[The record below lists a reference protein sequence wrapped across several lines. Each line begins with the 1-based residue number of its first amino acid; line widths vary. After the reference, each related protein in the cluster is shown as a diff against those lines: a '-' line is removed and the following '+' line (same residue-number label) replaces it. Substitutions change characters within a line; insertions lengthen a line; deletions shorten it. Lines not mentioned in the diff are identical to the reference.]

1 MGASHTSNANPDG
14 PHVIY
19 NPISGEKIIVRTSG
33 AETNGELL
41 VFDLF
46 LPPGKQVPSRHA
58 HPYMEESFNILQGTM
73 LFKLGRKTILAHPG
87 ETVTVPRGVAHWF
100 GNRGTGEVVARV
112 TARPALRMEEM
123 FEATAAVQI
132 GDAHSLLARIRQLP
146 ALAGVVVEYRREVA
160 MPSLPQ
166 WLVIPLL
173 RALAA
178 FRRPSRHARPRPTE
192 AASHE

>member
-1 MGASHTSNANPDG
+1 MSQSHTPDAG
-14 PHVIY
+14 SGEPHVIH
-19 NPISGEKIIVRTSG
+19 NPISGEKIIVRTGG

-58 HPYMEESFNILQGTM
+58 HPNQEETFTILYGVM
-73 LFKLGRKTILAHPG
+73 LFKLGHKSILAHPG
-87 ETVTVPRGVAHWF
+87 DTVVVPPGVAHWF
-100 GNRGTGEVVARV
+100 GNHGTEEVVARV

-132 GDAHSLLARIRQLP
+132 GDSRSALARIRQLP
-146 ALAGVVVEYRREVA
+146 ALAGVVVEYRCEVA
-160 MPSLPQ
+160 VPLLPQ
-166 WLVIPLL
+166 WLVIPVL

-178 FRRPSRHARPRPTE
+178 LRRTRQTPFQET
-192 AASHE
+192 SHE

>member
-1 MGASHTSNANPDG
+1 
-14 PHVIY
+14 
-19 NPISGEKIIVRTSG
+19 VRTGG

-58 HPYMEESFNILQGTM
+58 HPHQEETFTILQGVM
-73 LFKLGRKTILAHPG
+73 LFKLGRKTIMARPG
-87 ETVTVPRGVAHWF
+87 DTVAVPPGVAHWF
-100 GNRGTGEVVARV
+100 GNRGSEEVVARV

-132 GDAHSLLARIRQLP
+132 GEARSLLARLSQLP
-146 ALAGVVVEYRREVA
+146 ALAGVVVEFRREVA
-160 MPSLPQ
+160 VPSLPQ

-173 RALAA
+173 RAVAA
-178 FRRPSRHARPRPTE
+178 LQRPRRRPRRRLRRRLRQPPDQVT
-192 AASHE
+192 SHE

>member
-1 MGASHTSNANPDG
+1 MGESLTPNANTDG
-14 PHVIY
+14 PHVIH
-19 NPISGEKIIVRTSG
+19 NPISGEKIIVQTSG

-58 HPYMEESFNILQGTM
+58 HPHMEETFTILQGVM

-87 ETVTVPRGVAHWF
+87 DTVTVPRGVAHWF
-100 GNRGTGEVVARV
+100 GNRGAEEAVARV

-123 FEATAAVQI
+123 FEATAAMQV

-146 ALAGVVVEYRREVA
+146 ALAGVVVEFRREVT
-160 MPSLPQ
+160 MPLLPQ

-173 RALAA
+173 RAVAA
-178 FRRPSRHARPRPTE
+178 FRRPSRRPRPRPTE

>member
-1 MGASHTSNANPDG
+1 M
-14 PHVIY
+14 
-19 NPISGEKIIVRTSG
+19 RTGG

-58 HPYMEESFNILQGTM
+58 HPHQEETFTILQGVM
-73 LFKLGRKTILAHPG
+73 LFKLGRKTIMARPG
-87 ETVTVPRGVAHWF
+87 DTVAVPPGVAHWF
-100 GNRGTGEVVARV
+100 GNRGSEEVVARV

-132 GDAHSLLARIRQLP
+132 GEARSLLARLSQLP
-146 ALAGVVVEYRREVA
+146 ALAGVVVEFRREVA
-160 MPSLPQ
+160 VPSLPQ

-173 RALAA
+173 RAVAA
-178 FRRPSRHARPRPTE
+178 LQRPRRRPRRRLRRRLRQPPDQVT
-192 AASHE
+192 SHE